1 MNLEQLI
8 IGLERGPMSV
18 GMQVIKEWLM
28 ADETRRKSSHPP
40 HQELDDEVLFC
51 ALARQLAYDC
61 TGTRR
66 VHVQYKEKDG
76 LLGMLSAISIPGSV
90 VQVHR
95 TVKNMHGICYIKSG
109 ANMKMMNQVVGFA
122 SPCFVSSGDESAVF
136 VSRLA
141 EGDEIMVTDGLIEY
155 ARDMQAIG
163 ALIHA
168 AIGRGEIKV
177 DASRAEGMGE
187 EVRRYY
193 RDGLGV
199 QDERMD
205 LGPVQTMA
213 RELAIWRAAEGVLR
227 VGVVGLVV
235 GVGREEWVLFV
246 DGWMDGWMAVV
257 AGGRKKQ
264 KPTHSFSTTTKGLPG
279 PPEPSPSA
287 SFLRDWARR
296 YVSWRRC
303 SSIREKR
310 PGFTRATM
318 I

>member
-8 IGLERGPMSV
+8 KGLERGPRSV
-18 GMQVIKEWLM
+18 GMQVINEWLM
-28 ADETRRKSSHPP
+28 VDETRRKSSHPP

-51 ALARQLAYDC
+51 VLARQLAYDC

-76 LLGMLSAISIPGSV
+76 LLGVLSAISIPGSV

-177 DASRAEGMGE
+177 NTSEAEGMGE
-187 EVRRYY
+187 EMRGYY
-193 RDGLGV
+193 RNVLGV
-199 QDERMD
+199 QDGMMD
-205 LGPVQTMA
+205 LEMVQTMA
-213 RELAIWRAAEGVLR
+213 RELAIWRAAGGIMR
-227 VGVVGLVV
+227 GGVVGQEV
-235 GVGREEWVLFV
+235 GVGREEWVFVLFGFV
-246 DGWMDGWMAVV
+246 
-257 AGGRKKQ
+257 GREKRKNASS
-264 KPTHSFSTTTKGLPG
+264 PTTTTDSHG
-279 PPEPSPSA
+279 PPAPSLTA
-287 SFLRDWARR
+287 SFLWGSARR
-296 YVSWRRC
+296 FASWPRC
-303 SSIREKR
+303 ASIRESGR
-310 PGFTRATM
+310 GSTRATM